1 MYKYTSYCLHLHK
14 SHISPINF
22 DYPVN
27 AEKPNFPEKVGF
39 FHLFTLHKV
48 KTNPTA
54 NPMGILGLFIPTLKV
69 RKTPDFFRNP
79 VFFMVAEAGLE
90 PTTSGL

>member
-1 MYKYTSYCLHLHK
+1 MISKSQFGPPWPDAWPRWILESFILHQ
-14 SHISPINF
+14 
-22 DYPVN
+22 
-27 AEKPNFPEKVGF
+27 
-39 FHLFTLHKV
+39 
-48 KTNPTA
+48 
-54 NPMGILGLFIPTLKV
+54 KV